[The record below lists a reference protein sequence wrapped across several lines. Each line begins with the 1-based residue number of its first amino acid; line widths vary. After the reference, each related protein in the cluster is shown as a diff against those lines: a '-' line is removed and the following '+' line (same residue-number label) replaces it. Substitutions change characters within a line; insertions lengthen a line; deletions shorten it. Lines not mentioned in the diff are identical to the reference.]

1 MMKPPTILEIKG
13 LLEDH
18 VGTRVRL
25 TTNKG
30 RKKFKISH
38 GVIKHTYPSLFV
50 VEVDDGQVERTVSY
64 SYADVLTKT
73 VVVTIDETQ
82 TNILS

>member
-1 MMKPPTILEIKG
+1 MINPPTISQIKG
-13 LLEDH
+13 LLEGH

-38 GVIKHTYPSLFV
+38 GVIKHVYPSLFV
-50 VEVDDGQVERTVSY
+50 VEVDDGQIERTVSY
-64 SYADVLTKT
+64 SFADVLTKT

-82 TNILS
+82 TNIIS

>member
-1 MMKPPTILEIKG
+1 MNPPTISQIKG
-13 LLEDH
+13 LLEGQI
-18 VGTRVRL
+18 GTRVRL

-30 RKKFKISH
+30 RKKFKVSH
-38 GVIKHTYPSLFV
+38 GTIKHTYPSLFV

-82 TNILS
+82 ANILS